1 MLVWLIIALI
11 LAFLTIFEMLLG
23 FTIPFPA
30 LRSAVLFLVVLGMT
44 YRIHIM
50 DKGGEKETLKNRIR
64 ELEDKIREDTMG
76 T

>member
-1 MLVWLIIALI
+1 MLVWIIIALI
-11 LAFLTIFEMLLG
+11 LAFMTIFEMLLG

-30 LRSAVLFLVVLGMT
+30 LRSTVLFLVVLGMT

-64 ELEDKIREDTMG
+64 ELEDKIREDTM
-76 T
+76 TA

>member
-1 MLVWLIIALI
+1 MLVWIIIALI
-11 LAFLTIFEMLLG
+11 LAFMTIFEMLLG

-30 LRSAVLFLVVLGMT
+30 LRSTALFLVVLGMA

-64 ELEDKIREDTMG
+64 ELEDKIREDTM
-76 T
+76 TV